1 MLNPSKYTLN
11 VFKCIL
17 EGLTLK
23 IEVYMEEVEG
33 LDTLALKKLR
43 EKIKDKIIRAQDFK
57 SRFEQTHPFVSQFE
71 SEIYA
76 YKEVIKLINE
86 TIGEN
91 AE

>member
-43 EKIKDKIIRAQDFK
+43 EKIKDKISKIQDLGSK
-57 SRFEQTHPFVSQFE
+57 SDKNNPFVCGIE

-76 YKEVIKLINE
+76 YKEVINLINE
-86 TIGEN
+86 MLYK
-91 AE
+91 